1 MNILLDKIKANS
13 LSARKNKDKFL
24 SSLLITLI
32 SEIEIVGKNA
42 RNSETTET
50 ETIKVIQKFKKNK
63 VDTIKVL
70 EDRNTSQDI
79 MILHQKEL
87 EIYESYLPSMLSEE
101 VLTKKIKDIIS
112 NDSNVNIGKIMGAL
126 KKELNGT
133 YDGAMA
139 SKIAKKLLP

>member
-79 MILHQKEL
+79 MTLHQKEL
-87 EIYESYLPSMLSEE
+87 DIYESYLPSMLSEE
-101 VLTKKIKDIIS
+101 VLTKKIEDIIN